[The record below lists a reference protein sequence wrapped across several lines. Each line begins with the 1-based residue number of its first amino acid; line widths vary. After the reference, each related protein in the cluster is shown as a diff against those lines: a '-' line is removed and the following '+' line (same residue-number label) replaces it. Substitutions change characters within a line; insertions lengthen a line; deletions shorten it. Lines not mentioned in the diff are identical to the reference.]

1 MFFESGGFM
10 EKVLITGGTGF
21 VGSHLTKRLLELD
34 IEVHL
39 IVRETSKINNLE
51 NLKNINIHFYDE
63 KIETMIYILKKVS
76 PDIVIHLA
84 SLFIAEHSSN
94 HVDSLIKS
102 NILFGTHLLEAM
114 KVTNVNYII
123 NTGTNWQNYYGEE
136 YNPVDLYAATKEAFE
151 NIARYYTQTTA
162 IRMLTLKLYD
172 TYGQNDK
179 RNKILSLFNKIA
191 ETQECLDMSPGEQL
205 IGMVHIE
212 DIIDAFVLSMRLIKT
227 KDFHYQEVFFLNPN
241 KYCTLKELVS
251 IYEEIKGIKL
261 NINFGGREYRFRE
274 VMKPYTGTR
283 LPNWNPKIDI
293 IEGLRNV
300 IKND

>member
-21 VGSHLTKRLLELD
+21 VGSHLTKRLLALD

-39 IVRETSKINNLE
+39 IVRETSKINDIE
-51 NLKNINIHFYDE
+51 NHTNVSIHLYDG
-63 KIETMIYILKKVS
+63 KIETMIDILKKVS

-84 SLFIAEHSSN
+84 SLFIAEHSSYDIDN
-94 HVDSLIKS
+94 LIKS

-123 NTGTNWQNYYGEE
+123 NTGTNWQNYYSED

-151 NIARYYTQTTA
+151 NIARYYTQTTS

-172 TYGQNDK
+172 TYGPNDK
-179 RNKILSLFNKIA
+179 RNKILSLFNKIS

-212 DIIDAFVLSMRLIKT
+212 DIIDAFLLSMRLIKT
-227 KDFHYQEVFFLNPN
+227 KDFHYQEEFFLNPN

-283 LPNWNPKIDI
+283 LPSWNPKIDI
-293 IEGLRNV
+293 REGLRNV
-300 IKND
+300 IKK